1 MRSSAELSLRRR
13 SDRDR
18 ADSGHLRRY
27 HVHDHAR
34 GQGRQATGHVEAHP
48 VDRNHTLDDVRTW
61 SELDRDSMLSALC
74 LAYGPSPAD
83 RQLES
88 GLQIRVEPADGR
100 FDVCRGYP
108 EICGHDAVELLGPT
122 CQGLHSVDGDV
133 VTNRTN
139 GLQSRRDVKL
149 RPRDGGAVVHG
160 LTGREPAT
168 QVDHRKHAEILRRR
182 PPTAPNYLSG
192 RGQGADMAP

>member
-74 LAYGPSPAD
+74 LAYGPAPAD

-88 GLQIRVEPADGR
+88 GLQIRIKPADGR
-100 FDVCRGYP
+100 FDVCLGHP
-108 EICGHDAVELLGPT
+108 EICGYDAVELLGPT
-122 CQGLHSVDGDV
+122 CQGLHSMGGDV
-133 VTNRTN
+133 VADRTN
-139 GLQSRRDVKL
+139 GLHCRRNVEL
-149 RPRDGGAVVHG
+149 RPRDGGTVVQRLAG
-160 LTGREPAT
+160 CEPAT
-168 QVDHRKHAEILRRR
+168 QVDQLKHAEILRRPR
-182 PPTAPNYLSG
+182 LTASNYLSG
-192 RGQGADMAP
+192 TSAGS